1 MKIGEQLKRARSQIG
16 KTQEEVA
23 NALHVSRQTISS
35 WENER
40 SYPDISSLLNLSD
53 YYNLSLDRLLKEDT
67 GMIEEI
73 KRNEQLSKTKTM
85 WRLSYLINIM
95 FLLLIFLGAIFK
107 RQWFQLGFGAQ
118 IVVVITLLLNV
129 GILSIL
135 TDERNGL
142 TKTTSKWHLSP
153 QLLRWVL
160 VVEWVVL
167 LVVGVLTMAHIVNS
181 YTPLGFICGVLS
193 ASIFYAVLKKGLFT
207 KGK

>member
-73 KRNEQLSKTKTM
+73 KRNEQLSKTKTT

-107 RQWFQLGFGAQ
+107 QQWFLVGFGGS
-118 IVVVITLLLNV
+118 NSS
-129 GILSIL
+129 GDFSII
-135 TDERNGL
+135 E
-142 TKTTSKWHLSP
+142 
-153 QLLRWVL
+153 
-160 VVEWVVL
+160 
-167 LVVGVLTMAHIVNS
+167 
-181 YTPLGFICGVLS
+181 CGHPINLDR
-193 ASIFYAVLKKGLFT
+193 
-207 KGK
+207 

>member
-35 WENER
+35 WENKR

-85 WRLSYLINIM
+85 
-95 FLLLIFLGAIFK
+95 
-107 RQWFQLGFGAQ
+107 
-118 IVVVITLLLNV
+118 
-129 GILSIL
+129 
-135 TDERNGL
+135 
-142 TKTTSKWHLSP
+142 
-153 QLLRWVL
+153 
-160 VVEWVVL
+160 
-167 LVVGVLTMAHIVNS
+167 
-181 YTPLGFICGVLS
+181 
-193 ASIFYAVLKKGLFT
+193 
-207 KGK
+207 